1 MRGIYPGSSGG
12 ALVDLQGRL
21 VGINTAYIGA
31 SNGNPGLG
39 LAIPINMA
47 RKIAEQIVELGNVR
61 RGKFGMSY
69 TRIVRDMKRTSLDA
83 LPVISRI
90 DAGSAAERAGLKSGD
105 AVTEV
110 DGKPVRDAADLRNR
124 LGILSIGDST
134 EFSVLR
140 SGKAMTIP
148 VIITDNKR
156 SGRTN

>member
-1 MRGIYPGSSGG
+1 
-12 ALVDLQGRL
+12 

-39 LAIPINMA
+39 FAIPINMA
-47 RKIAEQIVELGNVR
+47 RKVAEQIVEFGNVR

-69 TRIVRDMKRTSLDA
+69 TPAIARDTKRMPLDA
-83 LPVISRI
+83 LPIISRI

-110 DGKPVRDAADLRNR
+110 DGTPVRDAADLRNR
-124 LGILSIGDST
+124 LGLLWIGEST

-140 SGKAMTIP
+140 SGKAMTIR
-148 VIITDNKR
+148 VTITDNKR
-156 SGRTN
+156 SGRTKVCRHSVLCDRLTRG